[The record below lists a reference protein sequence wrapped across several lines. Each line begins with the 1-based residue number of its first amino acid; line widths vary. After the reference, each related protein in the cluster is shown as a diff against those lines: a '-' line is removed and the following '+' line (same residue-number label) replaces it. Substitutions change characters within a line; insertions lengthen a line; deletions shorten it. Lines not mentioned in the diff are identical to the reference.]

1 MATEHRPLISED
13 LLHQVEQTARAQ
25 NREPAEVLE
34 EEWNR
39 YVDEQSWAK
48 LVTTGQENARRLGLQ
63 ESDTERLIGEY
74 RQEKRRR

>member
-34 EEWNR
+34 EAWNR